1 MAFQATDKTKA
12 LPWAEMRA
20 EWEADDKVSARQIA
34 QRHRIETSTVTRRI
48 HREAWERNPTPPP
61 APLVMSQAM
70 AAALTQVADRRAK
83 GRGVPKAY
91 PEAKGNLARGSGAAR
106 PPKAAPTPPPEPDQ
120 TETAGPGPELDVV
133 PPPEPVEGAAAAAEP
148 ASPDGEQPFP
158 IPPPR
163 KPRTPP
169 PDPDI
174 PLGAIAHA
182 ALAEMP
188 NTASVVAL
196 HRDMIMRQ
204 ISIGREIQATGLGVL
219 RCLRDLVPSLEE
231 LSAMED
237 PKDQAAVLARRSSA
251 LRLLTSV
258 NPDRDTL
265 AGIFK
270 ATADVIN
277 QGILIERRAVGLDA
291 KGGKAEP
298 PAGNTN
304 TNINLISQTVQ
315 AGNVATLATNMPATA
330 AHMLKSLAREM
341 REHKRVIDIEAQ
353 QIEGKVA

>member
-1 MAFQATDKTKA
+1 MGFQATDKTKA

-70 AAALTQVADRRAK
+70 AVALTQVADRRAK

-91 PEAKGNLARGSGAAR
+91 PEAKDNLRRGSGPAR
-106 PPKAAPTPPPEPDQ
+106 PAKAAPTPPPELEQAEAAALAP
-120 TETAGPGPELDVV
+120 DVV
-133 PPPEPVEGAAAAAEP
+133 PPPEPVEGAAAAADP
-148 ASPDGEQPFP
+148 ASQEGEQPFP

-163 KPRTPP
+163 RPRIPP

-182 ALAEMP
+182 GAVEMP

-196 HRDMIMRQ
+196 HRDMITRQ